1 MRQKTV
7 ITKLLQSM
15 IEVDGK
21 VYQVLQ
27 SVTDCYYKVCEV
39 LQSVTVVT
47 KREVTHFQGQRLT
60 IASGKLHSLDI
71 NHLASTI
78 FDPKVTGN
86 FYWDYVNVIVK
97 KKYLDPILQAGLY
110 RNSSKQVPFTIS
122 NILHF
127 IFLMS
132 NFLSIFYHF
141 NKF

>member
-21 VYQVLQ
+21 VHQILQ

-47 KREVTHFQGQRLT
+47 KRDVTHFQGQRLT

-78 FDPKVTGN
+78 FDSKVTGS
-86 FYWDYVNVIVK
+86 FY
-97 KKYLDPILQAGLY
+97 
-110 RNSSKQVPFTIS
+110 
-122 NILHF
+122 
-127 IFLMS
+127 
-132 NFLSIFYHF
+132 
-141 NKF
+141 